1 MPACNVHT
9 ESINRFKAAL
19 TNVTVPFQAIDKY
32 GRHGGSLFNNK
43 IQIQLVCVLARW
55 RLNLDDDGRRT
66 DPVVG
71 PAHASTAGCVM
82 KLVCSGNLGIDI
94 ENVIEQL
101 CAIYDV
107 DGATS
112 SS

>member
-1 MPACNVHT
+1 MRPTASTRAGVV
-9 ESINRFKAAL
+9 AGDAD
-19 TNVTVPFQAIDKY
+19 Q
-32 GRHGGSLFNNK
+32 
-43 IQIQLVCVLARW
+43 QLVEAVAVQVP
-55 RLNLDDDGRRT
+55 RT
-66 DPVVG
+66 RDRVTEPVVG